1 MPSPASVMRNS
12 DDVLDVW
19 VVGCGEPKKS
29 MGWFHFTQLV
39 ADARVRVTAV
49 VEPFLLGAGAGTA
62 AAAAFAELRAAH
74 PKIAFAATVAEL
86 PPRAANT
93 PLLALIAGRTCDAPK
108 LFADV
113 LAAGATHVYL
123 EKPGATDADTLDA
136 LRADAE
142 RRGVGV
148 VVGYN
153 KNVAKY
159 ARLALAELRGRAVAG
174 RPTPR
179 VVLQHCNDFEE
190 GEPLAAFL
198 RGPGGEGMLHNMCCH
213 ELALAVSRFG
223 LSCARVAAVVLDPE
237 KSAVV
242 ALDDGGSFD
251 WQRVA
256 FRLEL
261 RPLAAPASGDDAAAT
276 ALASLSF
283 EADRCAGNYSQL
295 RLEEEGGATAAFR
308 LPDLAQEKEIAAA
321 RAADAEMRPYFYQQ
335 GADYEALKGAFVDH
349 ILAGRPGAPAGV
361 VGAADAVEV
370 LRLADM
376 LKPALL
382 ECWRNG
388 APHRVEFAP

>member
-1 MPSPASVMRNS
+1 M
-12 DDVLDVW
+12 
-19 VVGCGEPKKS
+19 
-29 MGWFHFTQLV
+29 
-39 ADARVRVTAV
+39 
-49 VEPFLLGAGAGTA
+49 
-62 AAAAFAELRAAH
+62 
-74 PKIAFAATVAEL
+74 AEL

-123 EKPGATDADTLDA
+123 EKPGATDADTLDE

-159 ARLALAELRGRAVAG
+159 ARLALAELRGRAAAG
-174 RPTPR
+174 RPSPR

-190 GEPLAAFL
+190 GEPLADFL

-223 LSCARVAAVVLDPE
+223 LSCARVAAVVLAPE

-242 ALDDGGSFD
+242 ALDDAGYFD

-261 RPLAAPASGDDAAAT
+261 RPPADGGDDDDDAAAA

-295 RLEEEGGATAAFR
+295 RLEVEGEATAAFR

-321 RAADAEMRPYFYQQ
+321 RAADAEMRPYSTSRAQTTRRSR
-335 GADYEALKGAFVDH
+335 APSSTTSSPA
-349 ILAGRPGAPAGV
+349 APARPPASSAPPTPSRCSASPICSSRRSSSA
-361 VGAADAVEV
+361 GATARRTASSL
-370 LRLADM
+370 LREAAQMEERRASESLA
-376 LKPALL
+376 
-382 ECWRNG
+382 
-388 APHRVEFAP
+388 